1 MKRTALAFLM
11 LPALAHADWSS
22 PGFNA
27 FSAEGTGIFTS
38 QAKLAKGTRP
48 LTLSFD
54 NTCWQPTDAIKLN
67 EMLSLK
73 KCDGTPPQWRLF
85 RDGEYQMRVDTRS
98 GTPTLMLTIQS
109 TAEPSVANVTRQCPK
124 WDGKPLTL
132 EVGNDFPEGSVVRDF
147 YSKQT
152 ATVQNGKIT

>member
-22 PGFNA
+22 AGFNT

-73 KCDGTPPQWRLF
+73 NVTAR
-85 RDGEYQMRVDTRS
+85 RRS
-98 GTPTLMLTIQS
+98 GDCS
-109 TAEPSVANVTRQCPK
+109 ATASIRCVSIPAPARPH
-124 WDGKPLTL
+124 
-132 EVGNDFPEGSVVRDF
+132 
-147 YSKQT
+147 
-152 ATVQNGKIT
+152 

>member
-1 MKRTALAFLM
+1 
-11 LPALAHADWSS
+11 SS
-22 PGFNA
+22 PGFSA
-27 FSAEGTGIFTS
+27 FRAEGTGVFTS

-48 LTLSFD
+48 LTVSFD
-54 NTCWQPTDAIKLN
+54 NTCWQPTGSIKLN

-73 KCDGTPPQWRLF
+73 HCEGTPPQWRLF
-85 RDGEYQMRVDTRS
+85 RDGDYQMRVDTRS

-109 TAEPSVANVTRQCPK
+109 TAEQPVANVARQCPT

-132 EVGNDFPEGSVVRDF
+132 EVSSTFPEGTVVRDY

-152 ATVQNGKIT
+152 A

>member
-27 FSAEGTGIFTS
+27 FTAEGSGVFTS

-54 NTCWQPTDAIKLN
+54 KTC
-67 EMLSLK
+67 
-73 KCDGTPPQWRLF
+73 
-85 RDGEYQMRVDTRS
+85 
-98 GTPTLMLTIQS
+98 
-109 TAEPSVANVTRQCPK
+109 
-124 WDGKPLTL
+124 
-132 EVGNDFPEGSVVRDF
+132 
-147 YSKQT
+147 
-152 ATVQNGKIT
+152 